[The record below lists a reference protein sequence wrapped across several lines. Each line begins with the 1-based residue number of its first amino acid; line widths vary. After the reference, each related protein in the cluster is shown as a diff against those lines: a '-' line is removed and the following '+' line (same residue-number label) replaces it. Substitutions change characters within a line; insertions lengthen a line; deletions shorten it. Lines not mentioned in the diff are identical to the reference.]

1 MDSGVREVNMKC
13 WCLVGCLSLLGCGG
27 SADPVSVAPSH
38 CTATAG
44 SQWLTGQVS
53 AVLDGDTVVLGSGSR
68 AEHIRLQGIDA
79 PELAQNE
86 GPAARQALSQLALN
100 QSTRVAYTQLDRYG
114 RVLGQV
120 FNTGCKDLNLHML
133 QQGQAW
139 FYTAYACDLELQR
152 RTLYAS
158 AQTLARSN
166 RLGLWQQSQPMA
178 PWVYR
183 NGDDP
188 ATPVC
193 AD

>member
-13 WCLVGCLSLLGCGG
+13 WCLMGCLCLLACGG
-27 SADPVSVAPSH
+27 SADPASVAPSH
-38 CTATAG
+38 CTAASG

-53 AVLDGDTVVLGSGSR
+53 AVLDGDTVVLGRGSS
-68 AEHIRLQGIDA
+68 AEHVRLQGIDA

-86 GPAARQALSQLALN
+86 GPAARQALSLRALHQN
-100 QSTRVAYTQLDRYG
+100 TRVAYTQRDRYG
-114 RVLGQV
+114 RILGQV
-120 FNTGCKDLNLHML
+120 FSTNCKDLNLYML

-139 FYTAYACDLELQR
+139 FYTTYACDLEPQR
-152 RTLYAS
+152 RALYAS
-158 AQTLARSN
+158 AQTLARSQG
-166 RLGLWQQSQPMA
+166 LGLWQQSQPTP